1 MNQINKKMKKLGS
14 IFTILC
20 LISTFAFAQDEKKA
34 DAESSASGPIMT
46 FQTEQ
51 IDYGTIEQNAD
62 PLRTF
67 NFTNTGDEPLQ
78 ITNAKGSCGCTVPT
92 WPKEPIFPGES
103 GVIEVRYDTKR
114 IGKFTKRVTLTTNAG
129 PDKITLTIKG
139 LVEKKAPE
147 PDGIPSSQPS
157 ILAPVGGGH

>member
-1 MNQINKKMKKLGS
+1 MKKFSSFL
-14 IFTILC
+14 TILC
-20 LISTFAFAQDEKKA
+20 LFASFAFAQTEEKA
-34 DAESSASGPIMT
+34 AEAPATGGPTMD
-46 FQTEQ
+46 FVSEE

-67 NFTNTGDEPLQ
+67 NFTNNGDAPLQ

-103 GVIEVRYDTKR
+103 GTIEVRYDTKR
-114 IGKFTKRVTLTTNAG
+114 IGKFVKRVTLTTNVG
-129 PDKITLTIKG
+129 TDKVTLTIKG

-147 PDGIPSSQPS
+147 PDGVPASEPS
-157 ILAPVGGGH
+157 IFAPAGGGNN